1 MDSNYTQKA
10 QKSSSILASHATKKI
25 PRSARMNSLQPLAGQ
40 RSHEAVRWLFGPA
53 DEDLVTDKEDNEVEE
68 ANEESSNEDEGDD
81 EARTSEIA

>member
-10 QKSSSILASHATKKI
+10 QKSSSILASRATKKI
-25 PRSARMNSLQPLAGQ
+25 PRSA
-40 RSHEAVRWLFGPA
+40 SHEAVRWLFGLA
-53 DEDLVTDKEDNEVEE
+53 DEDLVTDKEHNEVEE